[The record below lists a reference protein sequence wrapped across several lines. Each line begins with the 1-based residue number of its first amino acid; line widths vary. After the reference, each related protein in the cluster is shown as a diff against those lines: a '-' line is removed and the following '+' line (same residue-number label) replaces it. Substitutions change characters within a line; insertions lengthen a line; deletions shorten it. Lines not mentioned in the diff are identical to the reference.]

1 MVPRADHHCRTL
13 RDRRRTL
20 YSHPREPRTE
30 LLQPSQA
37 ARRLDEPEV
46 SLPGERRYAFVER
59 RYLLRELPYAVFEG
73 QG

>member
-37 ARRLDEPEV
+37 ARRFRELKM
-46 SLPGERRYAFVER
+46 SLPSCLRQVFVER